1 MKLSHLMTV
10 ALAGVAVLFVSGAE
24 SSTHFQVPMFSPLL
38 LQAGLNCGLVNGQ
51 FVCGNTK
58 SSGKHHDDNDDDG
71 KDKKKNTDDDK
82 NSDDDTGLTD
92 CTIQQPGGGGG
103 CTGGFKRVCE
113 KLKNGKKC
121 CGCMVDKN
129 APPPKKAD
137 DKPQLLTYACT
148 SNVQIPDGTI
158 VDNRKACLKAA
169 SDEEA
174 RIIYMSRLGQGV
186 TLVGPVTCT
195 QNNADH

>member
-1 MKLSHLMTV
+1 MKLSHFM
-10 ALAGVAVLFVSGAE
+10 AAVLASTVMLFISEAN
-24 SSTHFQVPMFSPLL
+24 SSPHFQGPMFSPLP

-71 KDKKKNTDDDK
+71 KEEKKNSDDNK

-103 CTGGFKRVCE
+103 CVTGLKYVCE

-121 CGCMVDKN
+121 CGCVVDKN
-129 APPPKKAD
+129 APAPKKAD
-137 DKPQLLTYACT
+137 DKPQILPFACT
-148 SNVQIPDGTI
+148 SKVQTPSGSTF
-158 VDNRKACLKAA
+158 DNRRAGIPAA
-169 SDEEA
+169 SNAEA
-174 RIIYMSRLGQGV
+174 RLLYINGLGQAVVVIGE
-186 TLVGPVTCT
+186 VTCT
-195 QNNADH
+195 QTSAP